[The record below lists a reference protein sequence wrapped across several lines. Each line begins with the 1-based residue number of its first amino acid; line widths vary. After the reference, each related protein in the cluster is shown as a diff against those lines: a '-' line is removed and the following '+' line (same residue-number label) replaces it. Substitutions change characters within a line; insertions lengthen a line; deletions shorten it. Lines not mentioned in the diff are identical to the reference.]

1 MPSKTEEYLALA
13 QRTANGLTRYWESW
27 TDYLTT
33 ASRLYKYP
41 FADQLMV
48 YAQRPDA
55 TACADY
61 DVWNSR
67 MNRYVRRGAKGIALL
82 DESSG
87 FPRLHYV
94 FDVSDTGVRRNSRDP
109 EVWQYNDDLKQPVSE
124 MLAATYGISGERVS
138 QQLADVAGKLVADY
152 WDNNSEDISAI
163 VDGSLL
169 MDYDEAGV
177 EMQFKSAAAIS
188 VTYTL
193 LERCGFEP
201 AGWFDK
207 DDFRAIHE
215 FSTPDS
221 VYALG
226 SAVSD
231 MSREVLRNIERTV
244 KTTIRR
250 RNAERSQYEY
260 EQQERDLLDR
270 RGLPATEPDSEP
282 APEAAGQVRQ
292 AAPDVSDEPSPGAVQ
307 HDAPEREPVPA
318 PDGGGA
324 DGREPDAA
332 DHGAVAGAE
341 PGPGQGEPADGVGA
355 AHEQPESAGRGTGAD
370 GTNLQLSFFDAHIP
384 TEAQQIEKIDQAES
398 EKTPS
403 AFVLSQAEIENE
415 LRKHG
420 SGFMGGK
427 QRIMAL
433 YQTQPDRNLRAKALA
448 KEYGVGGHSH
458 DFLDGSRGFVNHDWK
473 GLEFERYPDHQKTTL
488 KWTQVEQYIDLMIQS
503 DRYLTDKEKEHY
515 TPPAPVNAEPDT
527 TLTHAK
533 NLIREFCQE
542 EYDSEPDFSDL
553 TKIGIAYT
561 NATDEEIPIQVNVDL
576 VGYRVE
582 RYLGEVLIDERQY
595 ESLEDL
601 TETELEALDF
611 SELVSVTDEE
621 LEHYHSKAEERP
633 ALLPLDAAAEYN
645 DLKEQYPDALVGFE
659 QNGYYEFYGEDARK
673 VCELLGGKLLEKET
687 ALGTVPVTGF
697 PSNQWVYRAK
707 QLWQRGENVYL
718 AGLNED
724 GTHHQTKYL
733 RREDYL
739 PLGATVHMEGRAFRV
754 DTVNYDRGSVTLQ
767 DVVLAEMRMPIFR
780 EEPLAVVRELYEE
793 QDMME
798 HPLPDYKV
806 GDNVVVELPT
816 RTIEGKIGYVG
827 ETDVR
832 IDTSAQ
838 GQSWDNEVINK
849 RQFEDG
855 LRQNEQVTTQP
866 DDTVKT
872 VAIYPAEENRMPY
885 DIVIQT
891 IGSKSPTLDAVEPE
905 RSTLELAGNFRAENR
920 ENFER
925 MLSRDERNAAL
936 RTVAGEHPS
945 EIIPETKQER
955 RYLVAAYHHFENG
968 FDDKLDYYTLEEAE
982 KAAHGYVDGT
992 MEDDGF
998 KYDGAAVYDQQ
1009 EHKCIRIYGDYPDE
1023 KAHAQV
1029 RASAEPEQQEPE
1041 HFIDHFYV
1049 AEDIQKR
1056 GSLDIKEYSSFD
1068 DALRAYYAL
1077 PDTQRKALGAMNT
1090 RDLPGSLD
1098 FVQCVNGKD
1107 TIIQDYAKVDGW
1119 QNAEVMD
1126 IIAQLEQSIT
1136 TREIPPVPAVNFHIT
1151 DDNIGDGGPKQKF
1164 ARNIEAIRTLFKLEK
1179 EHRGATA
1186 EEQQVLSQY
1195 VGWGGLADA
1204 FDPSKDSWA
1213 KEYAELKGL
1222 LSEDEYAAA
1231 RSSVLNAHY
1240 TSPTVIRSIYDAV
1253 ERMGFHSGNILEP
1266 SMGVGNFFGMLPTSI
1281 ADSRLYGVELDSITG
1296 RIAQKLYP
1304 QADITV
1310 AGFETTDRRDFY
1322 DLAVGNV
1329 PFGQYKVNDKAYN
1342 KLGFSIHNYFFAKAI
1357 DQVRPGG
1364 IIAFVTSRYTMDS
1377 KDSTARKH
1385 MAERADLLGAIRLPN
1400 NAFRANAGT
1409 DVVSDIIFLQKR
1421 DRPID
1426 HEPDWVQLGKTE
1438 DGFAI
1443 NQYFADHPEMVLGV
1457 LSTES
1462 TQYGREELTVAPLE
1476 GISLA
1481 DQLAEA
1487 VQHIEG
1493 QYTEVEV
1500 ETPDIADVENEK
1512 HILPADP
1519 DVKNFSYTVV
1529 DGEVFYRE
1537 NSVMTQVELSDTAKG
1552 RVIGMVELRQT
1563 VNDLIDQQLN
1573 DYPDED
1579 IKATQERLNA
1589 AYDAFT
1595 AKYGLL
1601 NDRKNGRLFEQDSSY
1616 YLLCS
1621 LENLDEQGQLKSKAA
1636 MFTKRTIR
1644 PERTVTSV
1652 DTPSEAL
1659 AVSIGEHGKVDLP
1672 YMAELLGTPGDYG
1685 RITTELSG
1693 VIFKDPA
1700 ADPTDP
1706 EAGWQMADEYLS
1718 GDVRAKLRMAQFAAE
1733 TNPEF
1738 VVNVDALTK
1747 AQPRELEAS
1756 EIDVRLGA
1764 TWLDPDIIQ
1773 KFMTETFQI
1782 PYYLRHAVKVRY
1794 SPYTA
1799 EWRVEGKTATGRGDI
1814 ISSETYGTSRANA
1827 YKILE
1832 ETLNLKDVRI
1842 YDTIEDAEG
1851 KPKRVL
1857 NKRETMLAQQKQQVI
1872 KDAFAN
1878 WVWQDPQRRI
1888 ALVKQYN
1895 ELFNSTRPREYDG
1908 SHIHFVGMN
1917 PEITL
1922 REHQRNAIAHVLYG
1936 GNTLLA
1942 HEVGAGK
1949 TYEMAAS
1956 AMEAKRLGLCQ
1967 KSLFVVPNHLT
1978 EQWASEFLNLYPN
1991 AKLLVARRKDFET
2004 ANRKKFC
2011 ARIATG
2017 DYDAVIIGHSQFER
2031 IPLSFERQERII
2043 QEQIYETL
2051 AAINELK
2058 VHAGENF
2065 SIKQM
2070 EKTRKTLET
2079 KLEKLRSD
2087 ERKDDVITFEQLGVD
2102 RLFVDESHFY
2112 KNLFLTT
2119 KMRNVAGLST
2129 SEAQKSSDMFGKCRY
2144 LDEITG
2150 GRGVVFATGTPVSNS
2165 MTELYTVMRYLQ
2177 YSTLQQKKLTHFDC
2191 WASTFGETTT
2201 AIELA
2206 PEGTGYRARTRFA
2219 KFFNLPELMSMFKE
2233 VADIKTSDQLHLP
2246 VPEAKFETVVAKPS
2260 EIQKEM
2266 VQELSKRAADIHSGI
2281 VDASVDNMLCVTND
2295 GRKIGL
2301 DVRLMNPML
2310 PDDPNSK
2317 LNVCV
2322 QNVLK
2327 IWEEGKD
2334 QKLTQL
2340 LFCDLSTPK
2349 NDGNFNVYDDI
2360 RKKLVAAGV
2369 PENEIEFIHNADTE
2383 AKKAALFS
2391 KVRSGDVRVL
2401 LGSTAK
2407 MGAGTNVQSRLVAV
2421 HHLDVGWKP
2430 SDMTQRNG
2438 RIIRQGNMNKEV
2450 KVFNYVTEG
2459 TFDSYLFQTL
2469 ENKQRFISQIMTS
2482 KSPVRS
2488 CEDVDEQA
2496 LSYAEIKALCAGNPL
2511 IKEKM
2516 DLDVQVAK
2524 LKVLKADHQSQ
2535 KFRLE
2540 DKLLTKFPAEIQEQ
2554 TAKIAALKSDAEV
2567 AAAHPQGKEE
2577 FCGMT
2582 IKGVTYDEKKTAGER
2597 LVLACSELPNAEEKV
2612 IGSYRGFELSL
2623 RFDTFRSEY
2632 QALLKGQRKYTV
2644 PLGTDP
2650 LGNIIRLDNSL
2661 NNFPERITA
2670 AENELTTLHQQQ
2682 AAAQIEVEKPFP
2694 QEEELAEKSARL
2706 AELNAQLDVDE
2717 KSHEPEQDEEEQE
2730 DAPRRPS
2737 VLAALEE
2744 KSDKPEPMKPFR
2756 SYYDKDGDAR

>member
-1 MPSKTEEYLALA
+1 
-13 QRTANGLTRYWESW
+13 
-27 TDYLTT
+27 
-33 ASRLYKYP
+33 
-41 FADQLMV
+41 
-48 YAQRPDA
+48 
-55 TACADY
+55 
-61 DVWNSR
+61 
-67 MNRYVRRGAKGIALL
+67 
-82 DESSG
+82 
-87 FPRLHYV
+87 
-94 FDVSDTGVRRNSRDP
+94 
-109 EVWQYNDDLKQPVSE
+109 
-124 MLAATYGISGERVS
+124 
-138 QQLADVAGKLVADY
+138 
-152 WDNNSEDISAI
+152 
-163 VDGSLL
+163 
-169 MDYDEAGV
+169 
-177 EMQFKSAAAIS
+177 
-188 VTYTL
+188 
-193 LERCGFEP
+193 
-201 AGWFDK
+201 
-207 DDFRAIHE
+207 
-215 FSTPDS
+215 
-221 VYALG
+221 
-226 SAVSD
+226 
-231 MSREVLRNIERTV
+231 
-244 KTTIRR
+244 
-250 RNAERSQYEY
+250 
-260 EQQERDLLDR
+260 
-270 RGLPATEPDSEP
+270 
-282 APEAAGQVRQ
+282 
-292 AAPDVSDEPSPGAVQ
+292 
-307 HDAPEREPVPA
+307 
-318 PDGGGA
+318 
-324 DGREPDAA
+324 
-332 DHGAVAGAE
+332 
-341 PGPGQGEPADGVGA
+341 
-355 AHEQPESAGRGTGAD
+355 
-370 GTNLQLSFFDAHIP
+370 
-384 TEAQQIEKIDQAES
+384 
-398 EKTPS
+398 
-403 AFVLSQAEIENE
+403 
-415 LRKHG
+415 
-420 SGFMGGK
+420 MGGK

-448 KEYGVGGHSH
+448 KEYGIGGHSH

-473 GLEFERYPDHQKTTL
+473 GLEFERYPDHQKITL
-488 KWTQVEQYIDLMIQS
+488 KWAQVEQYIGLMVQS
-503 DRYLTDKEKEHY
+503 DRYLTDREKELY
-515 TPPAPVNAEPDT
+515 TPPAPVSAEPDA

-533 NLIREFCQE
+533 KLIRDFCLE

-553 TKIGIAYT
+553 SKIDIAYT

-601 TETELEALDF
+601 TEAELEALDF

-621 LEHYHSKAEERP
+621 LEHYHSKVEERP

-645 DLKEQYPDALVGFE
+645 ALKEQHPDALVGFE
-659 QNGYYEFYGEDARK
+659 QNGQFEFYGEDARK
-673 VCELLGGKLLEKET
+673 VCELVGGKLLEKET
-687 ALGTVPVTGF
+687 ELGIVPVTGF
-697 PSNQWVYRAK
+697 PSDQWAHRAK
-707 QLWQRGENVYL
+707 QLWQCGENVYL

-739 PLGATVHMEGRAFRV
+739 PLGATVHMEGRVFRV
-754 DTVNYDRGSVTLQ
+754 DNVNFDKDSVALQ
-767 DVVLAEMRMPIFR
+767 DVALAELRMPIFR
-780 EEPLAVVRELYEE
+780 EEPLALVRELYEQE
-793 QDMME
+793 QDVME
-798 HPLPDYKV
+798 HTLPDYKV
-806 GDNVVVELPT
+806 GDNVIVDLTT

-827 ETDVR
+827 KTDVR
-832 IDTSAQ
+832 IDTSAH

-855 LRQNEQVTTQP
+855 LRQ
-866 DDTVKT
+866 
-872 VAIYPAEENRMPY
+872 
-885 DIVIQT
+885 
-891 IGSKSPTLDAVEPE
+891 VEPE
-905 RSTLELAGNFRAENR
+905 LSDKELDELPISAVMDGKVQTFSDAAALDEALNAEPAPEPAGNFR
-920 ENFER
+920 
-925 MLSRDERNAAL
+925 
-936 RTVAGEHPS
+936 
-945 EIIPETKQER
+945 
-955 RYLVAAYHHFENG
+955 
-968 FDDKLDYYTLEEAE
+968 
-982 KAAHGYVDGT
+982 
-992 MEDDGF
+992 
-998 KYDGAAVYDQQ
+998 
-1009 EHKCIRIYGDYPDE
+1009 
-1023 KAHAQV
+1023 
-1029 RASAEPEQQEPE
+1029 
-1041 HFIDHFYV
+1041 
-1049 AEDIQKR
+1049 
-1056 GSLDIKEYSSFD
+1056 
-1068 DALRAYYAL
+1068 
-1077 PDTQRKALGAMNT
+1077 
-1090 RDLPGSLD
+1090 
-1098 FVQCVNGKD
+1098 
-1107 TIIQDYAKVDGW
+1107 
-1119 QNAEVMD
+1119 
-1126 IIAQLEQSIT
+1126 
-1136 TREIPPVPAVNFHIT
+1136 IT
-1151 DDNIGDGGPKQKF
+1151 DDHLGEGGAKQKY
-1164 ARNIEAIRTLFKLEK
+1164 ARNIEAIRTLFKLEQ
-1179 EHRGATA
+1179 EHRGASA
-1186 EEQQVLSQY
+1186 EEQEVLAQY
-1195 VGWGGLADA
+1195 VGWGGLSDA
-1204 FDPSKDSWA
+1204 FDPNKDSWA

-1231 RSSVLNAHY
+1231 RSSTLNAHY
-1240 TSPTVIRSIYDAV
+1240 TSPVVIRSIYDAV
-1253 ERMGFHSGNILEP
+1253 EKMGFQSGNILEP
-1266 SMGVGNFFGMLPTSI
+1266 SMGVGNFFGMLPDSMQN
-1281 ADSRLYGVELDSITG
+1281 SRLYGVELDSITG
-1296 RIAQKLYP
+1296 RIAKKLYP

-1364 IIAFVTSRYTMDS
+1364 IVAFVTSRYTMDS

-1400 NAFRANAGT
+1400 NAFKANAGT

-1421 DRPID
+1421 DRPADI
-1426 HEPDWVQLGKTE
+1426 EPAWVQLGKTE
-1438 DGFAI
+1438 DGFAV
-1443 NQYFADHPEMVLGV
+1443 NSYFVEHPEMVLGE
-1457 LSTES
+1457 LTAES

-1476 GISLA
+1476 GTSLA
-1481 DQLAEA
+1481 YQLAEA

-1493 QYTEVEV
+1493 QYAEVEV
-1500 ETPDIADVENEK
+1500 ETPDIADAENEK

-1519 DVKNFSYTVV
+1519 EVKNFFYTVV

-1552 RVIGMVELRQT
+1552 RVTGMVELRQI

-1579 IKATQERLNA
+1579 IKATQAKLNA

-1672 YMAELLGTPGDYG
+1672 YMAELLGTPGEYG

-1738 VVNVDALTK
+1738 AVNVDALTK
-1747 AQPRELEAS
+1747 AQPKELEAS

-1908 SHIHFVGMN
+1908 SHIKFVGMN

-2266 VQELSKRAADIHSGI
+2266 VQELSKRAAKIHSGT

-2360 RKKLVAAGV
+2360 RKKLIAAGV

-2407 MGAGTNVQSRLVAV
+2407 MGAGTNVQFRLVAV

-2535 KFRLE
+2535 KFRLQ
-2540 DKLLTKFPAEIQEQ
+2540 DKLLTKFPADIQE
-2554 TAKIAALKSDAEV
+2554 TNAHIAGLKADAQL
-2567 AAAHPQGKEE
+2567 AAAHPQGKED

-2582 IKGVTYDEKKTAGER
+2582 IKGVAYDEKKTAGER

-2623 RFDTFRSEY
+2623 RFDAFRTEY

-2744 KSDKPEPMKPFR
+2744 KSDKPEPVKPFR

>member
-27 TDYLTT
+27 TAYLTT

-41 FADQLMV
+41 FADQLMI

-61 DVWNSR
+61 DVWNNR
-67 MNRYVRRGAKGIALL
+67 MNRYVRRGSKGIALL

-152 WDNNSEDISAI
+152 WDNNSGDILAI

-193 LERCGFEP
+193 LERCGYEP
-201 AGWFDK
+201 TGWFDK
-207 DDFRAIHE
+207 DDFQAIYN

-226 SAVSD
+226 AAVSD

-270 RGLPATEPDSEP
+270 RGLPAPEPDPEP

-292 AAPDVSDEPSPGAVQ
+292 AAPDVPDEPSPSAVQ

-332 DHGAVAGAE
+332 DHGAASETE
-341 PGPGQGEPADGVGA
+341 PGPGQREPADGVGA
-355 AHEQPESAGRGTGAD
+355 THEQPESAGRGTGAD
-370 GTNLQLSFFDAHIP
+370 GADLQLSFFDAHIP
-384 TEAQQIEKIDQAES
+384 TEAEQIGKIDQAES
-398 EKTPS
+398 EKLPS

-420 SGFMGGK
+420 SGFEGGK

-433 YQTQPDRNLRAKALA
+433 YQTQPDRNLRVKALA
-448 KEYGVGGHSH
+448 KEYGIGGHSH
-458 DFLDGSRGFVNHDWK
+458 DYLDGSRGFVNHD
-473 GLEFERYPDHQKTTL
+473 GRGMEFDHYPEHKKFTL
-488 KWTQVEQYIDLMIQS
+488 SWTQVEKYIDLMVQS
-503 DRYLTDKEKEHY
+503 DRYLTDREKEHY
-515 TPPAPVNAEPDT
+515 TPPAPVSVKPDGAIDR
-527 TLTHAK
+527 AK
-533 NLIREFCQE
+533 KLIREFCQE

-561 NATDEEIPIQVNVDL
+561 HATDEDIPIQVNVDL

-621 LEHYHSKAEERP
+621 LEHYHSKVEERP
-633 ALLPLDAAAEYN
+633 ALLPLDAATEYN
-645 DLKEQYPDALVGFE
+645 ALKEQHPDALVGFE
-659 QNGYYEFYGEDARK
+659 QNGQFEFYADDAQK
-673 VCELLGGKLLEKET
+673 VSERLGGKLLEKET
-687 ALGTVPVTGF
+687 ALGTVPVIGF
-697 PSNQWVYRAK
+697 PRDQWAYRAK
-707 QLWQRGENVYL
+707 QLWQCGENIYL

-739 PLGATVHMEGRAFRV
+739 PLGITIHMEGRTFRV
-754 DTVNYDRGSVTLQ
+754 DTVNFDKDSVTLQ
-767 DVVLAEMRMPIFR
+767 DVALAEMRMPIFR
-780 EEPLAVVRELYEE
+780 EEPLALVRELYEQE
-793 QDMME
+793 QEVME

-806 GDNVVVELPT
+806 GDNVIVDLPT
-816 RTIEGKIGYVG
+816 RTIEGTIGYVG

-866 DDTVKT
+866 DSTVKT

-905 RSTLELAGNFRAENR
+905 RSTLELAGNF
-920 ENFER
+920 
-925 MLSRDERNAAL
+925 
-936 RTVAGEHPS
+936 
-945 EIIPETKQER
+945 
-955 RYLVAAYHHFENG
+955 
-968 FDDKLDYYTLEEAE
+968 
-982 KAAHGYVDGT
+982 
-992 MEDDGF
+992 
-998 KYDGAAVYDQQ
+998 
-1009 EHKCIRIYGDYPDE
+1009 
-1023 KAHAQV
+1023 
-1029 RASAEPEQQEPE
+1029 
-1041 HFIDHFYV
+1041 
-1049 AEDIQKR
+1049 
-1056 GSLDIKEYSSFD
+1056 
-1068 DALRAYYAL
+1068 
-1077 PDTQRKALGAMNT
+1077 
-1090 RDLPGSLD
+1090 
-1098 FVQCVNGKD
+1098 
-1107 TIIQDYAKVDGW
+1107 
-1119 QNAEVMD
+1119 
-1126 IIAQLEQSIT
+1126 
-1136 TREIPPVPAVNFHIT
+1136 HIT
-1151 DDNIGDGGPKQKF
+1151 DDDLGVGGPKQKF
-1164 ARNIEAIRTLFKLEK
+1164 ARNIEAIRTLFKLEQ

-1195 VGWGGLADA
+1195 VGWGGLSDA
-1204 FDPSKDSWA
+1204 FDPGKDSWA

-1240 TSPTVIRSIYDAV
+1240 TSPTVIRAIYDAV
-1253 ERMGFHSGNILEP
+1253 ERMGFRNGNILEP
-1266 SMGVGNFFGMLPTSI
+1266 SMGVGNFFGMLPDTMQ
-1281 ADSRLYGVELDSITG
+1281 DSRLYGVELDSITG
-1296 RIAQKLYP
+1296 RIAKKLYP

-1329 PFGQYKVNDKAYN
+1329 PFGNYKVNDKAYN

-1364 IIAFVTSRYTMDS
+1364 IVAFVTSRYTMDS

-1443 NQYFADHPEMVLGV
+1443 NQYFVDHPEMILGV

-1462 TQYGREELTVAPLE
+1462 IQYGREELTVAPIE
-1476 GISLA
+1476 GANLA

-1500 ETPDIADVENEK
+1500 DTPDIAEEEAARRT
-1512 HILPADP
+1512 LPADP
-1519 DVKNFSYTVV
+1519 EVKNFSYTVV

-1552 RVIGMVELRQT
+1552 RVTGMVELRQI

-1672 YMAELLGTPGDYG
+1672 YMAELLGTPGEYG

-1693 VIFKDPA
+1693 VIFKDPS

-1738 VVNVDALTK
+1738 AVNVDALIK

-1764 TWLDPDIIQ
+1764 TWLAPEIIQ

-1908 SHIHFVGMN
+1908 SHIKFVGMN

-2043 QEQIYETL
+2043 QEQIDETL

-2058 VHAGENF
+2058 AHAGENF

-2260 EIQKEM
+2260 DIQKEM
-2266 VQELSKRAADIHSGI
+2266 VQELSKRAAKIHSGT
-2281 VDASVDNMLCVTND
+2281 VDASEDNMLCVTND

-2322 QNVLK
+2322 RNVLK
-2327 IWEEGKD
+2327 IREKGKD

-2360 RKKLVAAGV
+2360 RKKLIAAGV

-2535 KFRLE
+2535 KFRLQ
-2540 DKLLTKFPAEIQEQ
+2540 DKLLTKFPADIQE
-2554 TAKIAALKSDAEV
+2554 TNAHIAGLKADAQL
-2567 AAAHPQGKEE
+2567 AATHPQGKEE
-2577 FCGMT
+2577 FCGMV
-2582 IKGVTYDEKKTAGER
+2582 IKGVAYDEKKTAGER

-2623 RFDTFRSEY
+2623 QFDTFRTEY

-2670 AENELTTLHQQQ
+2670 AENELDTLHQQQ

-2717 KSHEPEQDEEEQE
+2717 KSHEPKQDEEEQE
-2730 DAPRRPS
+2730 DSPRRPS

-2744 KSDKPEPMKPFR
+2744 KSDKPEPVKPFR

>member
-41 FADQLMV
+41 FADQLMI

-55 TACADY
+55 TACASFDI
-61 DVWNSR
+61 WNNR
-67 MNRYVRRGAKGIALL
+67 MNRYVRRGSKGIALL
-82 DESSG
+82 DQSSSV
-87 FPRLHYV
+87 PRLHYV

-109 EVWQYNDDLKQPVSE
+109 EVWQLGPDLVQPVSE
-124 MLAATYGISGERVS
+124 MIAREYGVYHERLS
-138 QQLADVAGKLVADY
+138 QQISDLTGKLVDSY
-152 WDNNSEDISAI
+152 WDNNSGDILDI
-163 VDGSLL
+163 VDGSFLI
-169 MDYDEAGV
+169 DYDEAGQ
-177 EMQFKSAAAIS
+177 EFQFKSAAAIS
-188 VTYTL
+188 ILYMV
-193 LERCGFEP
+193 LERCGLEP
-201 AGWFDK
+201 DGHFDR
-207 DDFRAIHE
+207 DDFQAIFS
-215 FSTPDS
+215 FSTPAAL
-221 VYALG
+221 YALG
-226 SAVSD
+226 TAVSEC
-231 MSREVLRNIERTV
+231 SRDVLRNIERTV

-250 RNAERSQYEY
+250 RNVERSQYEY

-270 RGLPATEPDSEP
+270 RGLPAPEPDP
-282 APEAAGQVRQ
+282 APAGESTGQIRQ
-292 AAPDVSDEPSPGAVQ
+292 TAPDLPEGAAPSAVP
-307 HDAPEREPVPA
+307 HDAPVGELVPA
-318 PDGGGA
+318 SDGGGA

-332 DHGAVAGAE
+332 DDGRTAEAE
-341 PGPGQGEPADGVGA
+341 PGPGQSAEPTDVGA
-355 AHEQPESAGRGTGAD
+355 AHEQPESAGRGTGDDGAD
-370 GTNLQLSFFDAHIP
+370 LQLSFLDAPIP
-384 TEAQQIEKIDQAES
+384 TEAQQIEMIDQAES

-420 SGFMGGK
+420 SGFVGGK
-427 QRIMAL
+427 QRIMTL
-433 YQTQPDRNLRAKALA
+433 YQTQTDRSLRAKALA
-448 KEYGVGGHSH
+448 KEYGIGGHSH

-473 GLEFERYPDHQKTTL
+473 GLEFDHYPDHQKFTL
-488 KWTQVEQYIDLMIQS
+488 KWAQVEQYIDLMIQS
-503 DRYLTDKEKEHY
+503 DRYLTDEEKEHY
-515 TPPAPVNAEPDT
+515 APPAPVSTKPDAD
-527 TLTHAK
+527 LTRAK

-553 TKIGIAYT
+553 SKIDIAYT
-561 NATDEEIPIQVNVDL
+561 YATDEEIPIQVNVDL
-576 VGYRVE
+576 IGYRVE
-582 RYLGEVLIDERQY
+582 RYLGDVLIDQRQY
-595 ESLEDL
+595 ESLEEL

-633 ALLPLDAAAEYN
+633 VLLPLAAATEYN
-645 DLKEQYPDALVGFE
+645 TLKEQHPDALVGFE
-659 QNGYYEFYGEDARK
+659 QNGQFEFYGEDARK
-673 VCELLGGKLLEKET
+673 VCELVGGKLLEKET

-697 PSNQWVYRAK
+697 PSDQWAYRAK
-707 QLWQRGENVYL
+707 QLWQCGENVYL

-733 RREDYL
+733 RRKDYL

-754 DTVNYDRGSVTLQ
+754 DTVNFDKDSVSLQ
-767 DVVLAEMRMPIFR
+767 DVALAEMRMPVFR
-780 EEPLAVVRELYEE
+780 QEPLAVVRELYEQE
-793 QDMME
+793 QTEPELSDE
-798 HPLPDYKV
+798 ELD
-806 GDNVVVELPT
+806 ELP
-816 RTIEGKIGYVG
+816 ISAVMDGKVQ
-827 ETDVR
+827 T
-832 IDTSAQ
+832 
-838 GQSWDNEVINK
+838 
-849 RQFEDG
+849 F
-855 LRQNEQVTTQP
+855 P
-866 DDTVKT
+866 D
-872 VAIYPAEENRMPY
+872 AAA
-885 DIVIQT
+885 
-891 IGSKSPTLDAVEPE
+891 LDEALNAVP
-905 RSTLELAGNFRAENR
+905 AGNFR
-920 ENFER
+920 
-925 MLSRDERNAAL
+925 
-936 RTVAGEHPS
+936 
-945 EIIPETKQER
+945 
-955 RYLVAAYHHFENG
+955 
-968 FDDKLDYYTLEEAE
+968 
-982 KAAHGYVDGT
+982 
-992 MEDDGF
+992 
-998 KYDGAAVYDQQ
+998 
-1009 EHKCIRIYGDYPDE
+1009 
-1023 KAHAQV
+1023 
-1029 RASAEPEQQEPE
+1029 
-1041 HFIDHFYV
+1041 
-1049 AEDIQKR
+1049 
-1056 GSLDIKEYSSFD
+1056 
-1068 DALRAYYAL
+1068 
-1077 PDTQRKALGAMNT
+1077 
-1090 RDLPGSLD
+1090 
-1098 FVQCVNGKD
+1098 
-1107 TIIQDYAKVDGW
+1107 
-1119 QNAEVMD
+1119 
-1126 IIAQLEQSIT
+1126 
-1136 TREIPPVPAVNFHIT
+1136 IT
-1151 DDNIGDGGPKQKF
+1151 DDHLGEGGAKQKY
-1164 ARNIEAIRTLFKLEK
+1164 ARNIEAIRTLFKLEQ

-1195 VGWGGLADA
+1195 VGWGGLSDA
-1204 FDPSKDSWA
+1204 FDPGKDSWA
-1213 KEYAELKGL
+1213 KEYTELKGL

-1231 RSSVLNAHY
+1231 RSSTLNAHY
-1240 TSPTVIRSIYDAV
+1240 TSPVVIRAIYDAV
-1253 ERMGFHSGNILEP
+1253 EKMGFKSGNILEP
-1266 SMGVGNFFGMLPTSI
+1266 SMGVGNFFGMLPDGM

-1296 RIAQKLYP
+1296 RIAKMLYP

-1364 IIAFVTSRYTMDS
+1364 VVAFVTSRYTMDS

-1421 DRPID
+1421 DRPADI
-1426 HEPDWVQLGKTE
+1426 EPDWVQLGKTE

-1443 NQYFADHPEMVLGV
+1443 NQYFVDHPEMVLGQ
-1457 LSTES
+1457 LTTES
-1462 TQYGREELTVAPLE
+1462 TQYGHDLTVAPIE
-1476 GISLA
+1476 GANLA

-1493 QYTEVEV
+1493 QYTAAEVDA
-1500 ETPDIADVENEK
+1500 PDIAEEETTRRT
-1512 HILPADP
+1512 LPADP
-1519 DVKNFSYTVV
+1519 EVKNFSYTVV

-1552 RVIGMVELRQT
+1552 RVTGMVELRQI
-1563 VNDLIDQQLN
+1563 VNDLIEQQLN

-1579 IKATQERLNA
+1579 IQTTQAKLNA

-1601 NDRKNGRLFEQDSSY
+1601 NDRRNGRLFEQDSSY

-1672 YMAELLGTPGDYG
+1672 YMAELLGTPGEYG

-1700 ADPTDP
+1700 ADPNDP

-1738 VVNVDALTK
+1738 SVNVEALTK

-1764 TWLDPDIIQ
+1764 TWLDPSIIQ

-1782 PYYLRHAVKVRY
+1782 PYYLRRAVNVRY

-1842 YDTIEDAEG
+1842 DATIEDADG

-1908 SHIHFVGMN
+1908 SHIKFVGMN

-2058 VHAGENF
+2058 AYAGENF

-2087 ERKDDVITFEQLGVD
+2087 ERKDDVVTFEQLGVD
-2102 RLFVDESHFY
+2102 RLFVDESHAF

-2191 WASTFGETTT
+2191 WASTIWT
-2201 AIELA
+2201 
-2206 PEGTGYRARTRFA
+2206 
-2219 KFFNLPELMSMFKE
+2219 KLPSSM
-2233 VADIKTSDQLHLP
+2233 
-2246 VPEAKFETVVAKPS
+2246 
-2260 EIQKEM
+2260 
-2266 VQELSKRAADIHSGI
+2266 
-2281 VDASVDNMLCVTND
+2281 
-2295 GRKIGL
+2295 
-2301 DVRLMNPML
+2301 
-2310 PDDPNSK
+2310 
-2317 LNVCV
+2317 
-2322 QNVLK
+2322 
-2327 IWEEGKD
+2327 
-2334 QKLTQL
+2334 
-2340 LFCDLSTPK
+2340 
-2349 NDGNFNVYDDI
+2349 
-2360 RKKLVAAGV
+2360 
-2369 PENEIEFIHNADTE
+2369 
-2383 AKKAALFS
+2383 
-2391 KVRSGDVRVL
+2391 
-2401 LGSTAK
+2401 
-2407 MGAGTNVQSRLVAV
+2407 
-2421 HHLDVGWKP
+2421 
-2430 SDMTQRNG
+2430 
-2438 RIIRQGNMNKEV
+2438 
-2450 KVFNYVTEG
+2450 
-2459 TFDSYLFQTL
+2459 
-2469 ENKQRFISQIMTS
+2469 
-2482 KSPVRS
+2482 
-2488 CEDVDEQA
+2488 
-2496 LSYAEIKALCAGNPL
+2496 
-2511 IKEKM
+2511 
-2516 DLDVQVAK
+2516 
-2524 LKVLKADHQSQ
+2524 
-2535 KFRLE
+2535 
-2540 DKLLTKFPAEIQEQ
+2540 
-2554 TAKIAALKSDAEV
+2554 
-2567 AAAHPQGKEE
+2567 
-2577 FCGMT
+2577 
-2582 IKGVTYDEKKTAGER
+2582 
-2597 LVLACSELPNAEEKV
+2597 
-2612 IGSYRGFELSL
+2612 
-2623 RFDTFRSEY
+2623 
-2632 QALLKGQRKYTV
+2632 
-2644 PLGTDP
+2644 
-2650 LGNIIRLDNSL
+2650 
-2661 NNFPERITA
+2661 
-2670 AENELTTLHQQQ
+2670 
-2682 AAAQIEVEKPFP
+2682 
-2694 QEEELAEKSARL
+2694 
-2706 AELNAQLDVDE
+2706 
-2717 KSHEPEQDEEEQE
+2717 
-2730 DAPRRPS
+2730 
-2737 VLAALEE
+2737 
-2744 KSDKPEPMKPFR
+2744 
-2756 SYYDKDGDAR
+2756 

>member
-41 FADQLMV
+41 FADQLMI

-55 TACADY
+55 TACADF
-61 DVWNSR
+61 DIWNNR
-67 MNRYVRRGAKGIALL
+67 MNRYVRRGSKGIALL

-152 WDNNSEDISAI
+152 WDNNGGDIRAI

-169 MDYDEAGV
+169 MDYDEAGQ
-177 EMQFKSAAAIS
+177 EFQFKSAAAIS
-188 VTYTL
+188 ITYAV

-201 AGWFDK
+201 EGHFDR
-207 DDFRAIHE
+207 DDFQAIFS
-215 FSTPDS
+215 FSTPAA

-226 SAVSD
+226 TAVSEC
-231 MSREVLRNIERTV
+231 SRELLRSIERTV

-250 RNAERSQYEY
+250 RNVERSQYEY
-260 EQQERDLLDR
+260 EQQERDLLESR
-270 RGLPATEPDSEP
+270 RLSASEPDP
-282 APEAAGQVRQ
+282 APAGENTGQVR
-292 AAPDVSDEPSPGAVQ
+292 ATAPDLPDEASPGAVQ
-307 HDAPEREPVPA
+307 FDAPVGDSASTPVGSGT
-318 PDGGGA
+318 DR
-324 DGREPDAA
+324 REPDAA
-332 DHGAVAGAE
+332 DHAGTAEAE
-341 PGPGQGEPADGVGA
+341 PGSEQRAASDGVGA
-355 AHEQPESAGRGTGAD
+355 AHEQPESTGRGTGDERAD
-370 GTNLQLSFFDAHIP
+370 LQLSFFDVAIP
-384 TEAQQIEKIDQAES
+384 TEAEQIESIDQAES

-403 AFVLSQAEIENE
+403 AFVLSQAEIENA
-415 LRKHG
+415 LRRG
-420 SGFMGGK
+420 SNVEGSK
-427 QRIMAL
+427 LRIWKI
-433 YQTQPDRNLRAKALA
+433 YQLQPDRKLRAKALA
-448 KEYGVGGHSH
+448 NEYAPYGPGGSSH
-458 DFLDGSRGFVNHDWK
+458 TYLDGSSGWLDHDSK
-473 GLEFERYPDHQKTTL
+473 GLTFEHYPDHQKVL
-488 KWTQVEQYIDLMIQS
+488 LRWDRVEKYIDLMIQS
-503 DRYLTDKEKEHY
+503 DRYLSDKERRAIDFPLEL
-515 TPPAPVNAEPDT
+515 NA
-527 TLTHAK
+527 A
-533 NLIREFCQE
+533 
-542 EYDSEPDFSDL
+542 S
-553 TKIGIAYT
+553 
-561 NATDEEIPIQVNVDL
+561 
-576 VGYRVE
+576 
-582 RYLGEVLIDERQY
+582 
-595 ESLEDL
+595 
-601 TETELEALDF
+601 
-611 SELVSVTDEE
+611 
-621 LEHYHSKAEERP
+621 
-633 ALLPLDAAAEYN
+633 AAEYTA
-645 DLKEQYPDALVGFE
+645 LKAQHPDTLVGFE
-659 QNGYYEFYGEDARK
+659 AGGNFMFYGEDAAK
-673 VCELLGGKLLEKET
+673 VAKVLNSALFTRETVLGE
-687 ALGTVPVTGF
+687 VQVTGF
-697 PSNQWVYRAK
+697 PPS
-707 QLWQRGENVYL
+707 LWARKSKELWSAGNDVYL

-724 GTHHQTKYL
+724 GTHHQTKHL
-733 RREDYL
+733 HKEDYL
-739 PLGATVHMEGRAFRV
+739 PIGSIINMDGRKFRIDGV
-754 DTVNYDRGSVTLQ
+754 DFDKGKVSLQ
-767 DVVLAEMRMPIFR
+767 DMALADLRMPIFR
-780 EEPLAVVRELYEE
+780 EEPLSVVRELYEQ
-793 QDMME
+793 QDE
-798 HPLPDYKV
+798 ALDAAPEKAVDYKV
-806 GDNVVVELPT
+806 GDDVVVDLLT

-849 RQFEDG
+849 QQFEDG
-855 LRQNEQVTTQP
+855 LRQNEPNSTRPVRTE
-866 DDTVKT
+866 KT
-872 VAIYPAEENRMPY
+872 VAVYPAKENNLPF

-891 IGSKSPTLDAVEPE
+891 ISTESPTVEAE
-905 RSTLELAGNFRAENR
+905 RPTLELAA
-920 ENFER
+920 
-925 MLSRDERNAAL
+925 
-936 RTVAGEHPS
+936 
-945 EIIPETKQER
+945 
-955 RYLVAAYHHFENG
+955 
-968 FDDKLDYYTLEEAE
+968 
-982 KAAHGYVDGT
+982 
-992 MEDDGF
+992 
-998 KYDGAAVYDQQ
+998 
-1009 EHKCIRIYGDYPDE
+1009 
-1023 KAHAQV
+1023 
-1029 RASAEPEQQEPE
+1029 
-1041 HFIDHFYV
+1041 
-1049 AEDIQKR
+1049 
-1056 GSLDIKEYSSFD
+1056 
-1068 DALRAYYAL
+1068 
-1077 PDTQRKALGAMNT
+1077 
-1090 RDLPGSLD
+1090 
-1098 FVQCVNGKD
+1098 
-1107 TIIQDYAKVDGW
+1107 
-1119 QNAEVMD
+1119 
-1126 IIAQLEQSIT
+1126 
-1136 TREIPPVPAVNFHIT
+1136 NFHIT
-1151 DDNIGDGGPKQKF
+1151 DDHLGEGGAKQKY
-1164 ARNIEAIRTLFKLEK
+1164 ARNIEAIRTLFKLEE

-1195 VGWGGLADA
+1195 VGWGGLADT

-1231 RSSVLNAHY
+1231 RSSTLNAHY

-1253 ERMGFHSGNILEP
+1253 ERMGFRSGNILEP
-1266 SMGVGNFFGMLPTSI
+1266 SMGVGNFFGMLPTSM

-1296 RIAQKLYP
+1296 RIAKKLYP

-1364 IIAFVTSRYTMDS
+1364 VVAFVTSRYTMDS

-1400 NAFRANAGT
+1400 NAFKANAGT

-1421 DRPID
+1421 DRPADI
-1426 HEPDWVQLGKTE
+1426 EPAWVQLGKTG

-1443 NQYFADHPEMVLGV
+1443 NQYFVDHSEMVLGE
-1457 LSTES
+1457 LTTES
-1462 TQYGREELTVAPLE
+1462 TQYGREELTVAPI
-1476 GISLA
+1476 GGANLA

-1493 QYTEVEV
+1493 QYTAAEVDA
-1500 ETPDIADVENEK
+1500 PDIAEEEATRRT
-1512 HILPADP
+1512 LPADP
-1519 DVKNFSYTVV
+1519 EVKNFSYTVV

-1552 RVIGMVELRQT
+1552 RVTGMVELRQI

-1659 AVSIGEHGKVDLP
+1659 AVSIGEHGRVDLP
-1672 YMAELLGTPGDYG
+1672 YMAELLGTPGEYG
-1685 RITTELSG
+1685 RITAELSG

-1764 TWLDPDIIQ
+1764 TWLDPNIIQ

-2004 ANRKKFC
+2004 VNRKKFC

-2201 AIELA
+2201 AIELV
-2206 PEGTGYRARTRFA
+2206 PEGYT
-2219 KFFNLPELMSMFKE
+2219 L
-2233 VADIKTSDQLHLP
+2233 I
-2246 VPEAKFETVVAKPS
+2246 
-2260 EIQKEM
+2260 
-2266 VQELSKRAADIHSGI
+2266 
-2281 VDASVDNMLCVTND
+2281 
-2295 GRKIGL
+2295 GR
-2301 DVRLMNPML
+2301 
-2310 PDDPNSK
+2310 
-2317 LNVCV
+2317 
-2322 QNVLK
+2322 
-2327 IWEEGKD
+2327 
-2334 QKLTQL
+2334 
-2340 LFCDLSTPK
+2340 
-2349 NDGNFNVYDDI
+2349 
-2360 RKKLVAAGV
+2360 
-2369 PENEIEFIHNADTE
+2369 
-2383 AKKAALFS
+2383 
-2391 KVRSGDVRVL
+2391 
-2401 LGSTAK
+2401 
-2407 MGAGTNVQSRLVAV
+2407 
-2421 HHLDVGWKP
+2421 
-2430 SDMTQRNG
+2430 
-2438 RIIRQGNMNKEV
+2438 
-2450 KVFNYVTEG
+2450 
-2459 TFDSYLFQTL
+2459 
-2469 ENKQRFISQIMTS
+2469 
-2482 KSPVRS
+2482 
-2488 CEDVDEQA
+2488 
-2496 LSYAEIKALCAGNPL
+2496 
-2511 IKEKM
+2511 
-2516 DLDVQVAK
+2516 
-2524 LKVLKADHQSQ
+2524 
-2535 KFRLE
+2535 
-2540 DKLLTKFPAEIQEQ
+2540 
-2554 TAKIAALKSDAEV
+2554 
-2567 AAAHPQGKEE
+2567 
-2577 FCGMT
+2577 
-2582 IKGVTYDEKKTAGER
+2582 
-2597 LVLACSELPNAEEKV
+2597 
-2612 IGSYRGFELSL
+2612 
-2623 RFDTFRSEY
+2623 
-2632 QALLKGQRKYTV
+2632 
-2644 PLGTDP
+2644 
-2650 LGNIIRLDNSL
+2650 
-2661 NNFPERITA
+2661 
-2670 AENELTTLHQQQ
+2670 
-2682 AAAQIEVEKPFP
+2682 
-2694 QEEELAEKSARL
+2694 
-2706 AELNAQLDVDE
+2706 
-2717 KSHEPEQDEEEQE
+2717 
-2730 DAPRRPS
+2730 
-2737 VLAALEE
+2737 
-2744 KSDKPEPMKPFR
+2744 
-2756 SYYDKDGDAR
+2756 

>member
-1 MPSKTEEYLALA
+1 M
-13 QRTANGLTRYWESW
+13 
-27 TDYLTT
+27 
-33 ASRLYKYP
+33 
-41 FADQLMV
+41 
-48 YAQRPDA
+48 
-55 TACADY
+55 
-61 DVWNSR
+61 
-67 MNRYVRRGAKGIALL
+67 
-82 DESSG
+82 
-87 FPRLHYV
+87 
-94 FDVSDTGVRRNSRDP
+94 
-109 EVWQYNDDLKQPVSE
+109 
-124 MLAATYGISGERVS
+124 
-138 QQLADVAGKLVADY
+138 
-152 WDNNSEDISAI
+152 
-163 VDGSLL
+163 
-169 MDYDEAGV
+169 
-177 EMQFKSAAAIS
+177 
-188 VTYTL
+188 
-193 LERCGFEP
+193 
-201 AGWFDK
+201 
-207 DDFRAIHE
+207 
-215 FSTPDS
+215 
-221 VYALG
+221 
-226 SAVSD
+226 
-231 MSREVLRNIERTV
+231 
-244 KTTIRR
+244 
-250 RNAERSQYEY
+250 
-260 EQQERDLLDR
+260 
-270 RGLPATEPDSEP
+270 
-282 APEAAGQVRQ
+282 
-292 AAPDVSDEPSPGAVQ
+292 
-307 HDAPEREPVPA
+307 
-318 PDGGGA
+318 
-324 DGREPDAA
+324 
-332 DHGAVAGAE
+332 
-341 PGPGQGEPADGVGA
+341 
-355 AHEQPESAGRGTGAD
+355 
-370 GTNLQLSFFDAHIP
+370 
-384 TEAQQIEKIDQAES
+384 
-398 EKTPS
+398 
-403 AFVLSQAEIENE
+403 SQAEIENE

-420 SGFMGGK
+420 SGFQDGK
-427 QRIMAL
+427 QRIIEL
-433 YQTQPDRNLRAKALA
+433 YQTQPDRKLRAKALA
-448 KEYGVGGHSH
+448 KEYGIGGHSQ
-458 DFLDGSRGFVNHDWK
+458 DFLDGSSGFVNHDGK
-473 GLEFERYPDHQKTTL
+473 GLEFDHYPDHQKVTL
-488 KWTQVEQYIDLMIQS
+488 SWAQVEKYIDLMIQS
-503 DRYLTDKEKEHY
+503 DRYLTDKEKEHR
-515 TPPAPVNAEPDT
+515 AAV
-527 TLTHAK
+527 
-533 NLIREFCQE
+533 QE
-542 EYDSEPDFSDL
+542 
-553 TKIGIAYT
+553 A
-561 NATDEEIPIQVNVDL
+561 
-576 VGYRVE
+576 
-582 RYLGEVLIDERQY
+582 ERQ
-595 ESLEDL
+595 LPM
-601 TETELEALDF
+601 LDG
-611 SELVSVTDEE
+611 
-621 LEHYHSKAEERP
+621 
-633 ALLPLDAAAEYN
+633 DAAAEYN
-645 DLKEQYPDALVGFE
+645 ALKEQYPNTLIGFE
-659 QNGYYEFYGEDARK
+659 
-673 VCELLGGKLLEKET
+673 LGGYFLFYDKDAITVKEVFRSNLLSQEN
-687 ALGTVPVTGF
+687 ALGKVKVTGF
-697 PSNQWVYRAK
+697 LRREWVAK
-707 QLWQRGENVYL
+707 SQKLWAEGNSIYL
-718 AGLNED
+718 AGQGGD

-733 RREDYL
+733 REEDYL
-739 PLGATVHMEGRAFRV
+739 PIGIIVKLDGRDFRV
-754 DTVNYDRGSVTLQ
+754 DHVNFMFKSVSLQ
-767 DVVLAEMRMPIFR
+767 DMDLTNSGQPIFR
-780 EEPLAVVRELYEE
+780 VERLPNIRELYEQQ
-793 QDMME
+793 QDE
-798 HPLPDYKV
+798 IIDVSPEKAVDYKV
-806 GDNVVVELPT
+806 GDEVVVDLPT

-832 IDTSAQ
+832 IDTSAH
-838 GQSWDNEVINK
+838 GQSWDNEVLNK
-849 RQFEDG
+849 QQFEDG
-855 LRQNEQVTTQP
+855 LR
-866 DDTVKT
+866 
-872 VAIYPAEENRMPY
+872 
-885 DIVIQT
+885 
-891 IGSKSPTLDAVEPE
+891 
-905 RSTLELAGNFRAENR
+905 
-920 ENFER
+920 
-925 MLSRDERNAAL
+925 RDEPTPDEELDKLPISVEVNGEWQTFPDAAAADEALNA
-936 RTVAGEHPS
+936 EP
-945 EIIPETKQER
+945 IPE
-955 RYLVAAYHHFENG
+955 AAG
-968 FDDKLDYYTLEEAE
+968 
-982 KAAHGYVDGT
+982 
-992 MEDDGF
+992 
-998 KYDGAAVYDQQ
+998 
-1009 EHKCIRIYGDYPDE
+1009 
-1023 KAHAQV
+1023 
-1029 RASAEPEQQEPE
+1029 
-1041 HFIDHFYV
+1041 
-1049 AEDIQKR
+1049 
-1056 GSLDIKEYSSFD
+1056 
-1068 DALRAYYAL
+1068 
-1077 PDTQRKALGAMNT
+1077 
-1090 RDLPGSLD
+1090 
-1098 FVQCVNGKD
+1098 
-1107 TIIQDYAKVDGW
+1107 
-1119 QNAEVMD
+1119 
-1126 IIAQLEQSIT
+1126 
-1136 TREIPPVPAVNFHIT
+1136 NFHIT
-1151 DDNIGDGGPKQKF
+1151 DDNLGVGGPKQKF
-1164 ARNIEAIRTLFKLEK
+1164 ARNIEAIQTLRTLEQ

-1195 VGWGGLADA
+1195 VGWGGLADV
-1204 FDPSKDSWA
+1204 FDPN
-1213 KEYAELKGL
+1213 KENWSAEYTQLKGL
-1222 LSEDEYAAA
+1222 LTEEEYAAA
-1231 RSSVLNAHY
+1231 RASTLNAHY
-1240 TSPTVIRSIYDAV
+1240 TSPVVIRAIYDAV
-1253 ERMGFHSGNILEP
+1253 EKMGFQSGNILEP
-1266 SMGVGNFFGMLPTSI
+1266 SMGIGNFFGMLPSGM

-1364 IIAFVTSRYTMDS
+1364 VVAFVTSRYTLDS
-1377 KDSTARKH
+1377 KDSSARKH

-1443 NQYFADHPEMVLGV
+1443 NQYFVDHPEMVLGE
-1457 LSTES
+1457 LTTES
-1462 TQYGREELTVAPLE
+1462 TQYGREELTVAPIE
-1476 GISLA
+1476 GAVLA

-1493 QYTEVEV
+1493 NYTAVEIAA
-1500 ETPDIADVENEK
+1500 PDVADVEAQRK
-1512 HILPADP
+1512 TLPADP
-1519 DVKNFSYTVV
+1519 TVKNFSYTVV
-1529 DGEVFYRE
+1529 DGEIYYRE
-1537 NSVMTQVELSDTAKG
+1537 NSIMTQVELSDNAKG
-1552 RVIGMVELRQT
+1552 RVTGMVELRQII
-1563 VNDLIDQQLN
+1563 NDLIQQQLE
-1573 DYPDED
+1573 DYPDAD

-1589 AYDAFT
+1589 AYDDFT

-1672 YMAELLGTPGDYG
+1672 YMAELLGTPGEYG

-1738 VVNVDALTK
+1738 AVNVDALTK

-2177 YSTLQQKKLTHFDC
+2177 YSTLQQKKLTHFDA

-2206 PEGTGYRARTRFA
+2206 PEG
-2219 KFFNLPELMSMFKE
+2219 
-2233 VADIKTSDQLHLP
+2233 
-2246 VPEAKFETVVAKPS
+2246 
-2260 EIQKEM
+2260 
-2266 VQELSKRAADIHSGI
+2266 
-2281 VDASVDNMLCVTND
+2281 
-2295 GRKIGL
+2295 
-2301 DVRLMNPML
+2301 
-2310 PDDPNSK
+2310 
-2317 LNVCV
+2317 
-2322 QNVLK
+2322 
-2327 IWEEGKD
+2327 
-2334 QKLTQL
+2334 
-2340 LFCDLSTPK
+2340 
-2349 NDGNFNVYDDI
+2349 
-2360 RKKLVAAGV
+2360 
-2369 PENEIEFIHNADTE
+2369 
-2383 AKKAALFS
+2383 
-2391 KVRSGDVRVL
+2391 
-2401 LGSTAK
+2401 
-2407 MGAGTNVQSRLVAV
+2407 
-2421 HHLDVGWKP
+2421 
-2430 SDMTQRNG
+2430 
-2438 RIIRQGNMNKEV
+2438 
-2450 KVFNYVTEG
+2450 
-2459 TFDSYLFQTL
+2459 
-2469 ENKQRFISQIMTS
+2469 
-2482 KSPVRS
+2482 
-2488 CEDVDEQA
+2488 
-2496 LSYAEIKALCAGNPL
+2496 
-2511 IKEKM
+2511 
-2516 DLDVQVAK
+2516 
-2524 LKVLKADHQSQ
+2524 
-2535 KFRLE
+2535 
-2540 DKLLTKFPAEIQEQ
+2540 
-2554 TAKIAALKSDAEV
+2554 
-2567 AAAHPQGKEE
+2567 
-2577 FCGMT
+2577 
-2582 IKGVTYDEKKTAGER
+2582 
-2597 LVLACSELPNAEEKV
+2597 
-2612 IGSYRGFELSL
+2612 
-2623 RFDTFRSEY
+2623 
-2632 QALLKGQRKYTV
+2632 YT
-2644 PLGTDP
+2644 
-2650 LGNIIRLDNSL
+2650 
-2661 NNFPERITA
+2661 
-2670 AENELTTLHQQQ
+2670 
-2682 AAAQIEVEKPFP
+2682 
-2694 QEEELAEKSARL
+2694 
-2706 AELNAQLDVDE
+2706 
-2717 KSHEPEQDEEEQE
+2717 
-2730 DAPRRPS
+2730 
-2737 VLAALEE
+2737 
-2744 KSDKPEPMKPFR
+2744 
-2756 SYYDKDGDAR
+2756 